1 MNQQLRIKVSGDLE
15 GDFVVIEARS
25 EDEFVIARESSLP
38 SLGTIRERSGAHPA
52 TAQEFAAFEGEN
64 GPFLPP
70 DGEG

>member
-1 MNQQLRIKVSGDLE
+1 MKQQLCIKVSGDLE

-38 SLGTIRERSGAHPA
+38 SLRNAREHSGAHPA
-52 TAQEFAAFEGEN
+52 NPEEFAAFEAEH
-64 GPFLPP
+64 GPFLPS